1 MRLIE
6 LELPKRKIR
15 QIEKINNR
23 KEYILDNG
31 PSYKQLLFKI
41 AFIELNKINT
51 NTLKHLTTLACV
63 GNY

>member
-23 KEYILDNG
+23 KEMSRSIG
-31 PSYKQLLFKI
+31 PDYQQLTIKLYFKNI
-41 AFIELNKINT
+41 KAT
-51 NTLKHLTTLACV
+51 N
-63 GNY
+63 